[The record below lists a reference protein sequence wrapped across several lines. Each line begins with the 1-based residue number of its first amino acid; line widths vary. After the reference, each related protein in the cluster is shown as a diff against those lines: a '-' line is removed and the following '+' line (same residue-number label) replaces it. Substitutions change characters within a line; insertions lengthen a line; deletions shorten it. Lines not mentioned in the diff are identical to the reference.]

1 MCILE
6 EMRDK
11 NSEEYDKY
19 LGEVTER
26 VGRLRKKIS
35 VYNDV
40 VDAILYKFYDIAE
53 KNNIKF
59 TVTGH
64 MPQTC
69 NIETYDLCSLFYNL
83 LSNAVEASQKSDKK
97 EIEVDL
103 SYVDEDI
110 IIKIKNYYN
119 GKLKTKDGEVI
130 TEKSDKNLHGWGM
143 QNAKDSENKYNGVM
157 DIEIDN
163 NIFSV
168 TVLLKNNI

>member
-1 MCILE
+1 
-6 EMRDK
+6 
-11 NSEEYDKY
+11 
-19 LGEVTER
+19 
-26 VGRLRKKIS
+26 
-35 VYNDV
+35 
-40 VDAILYKFYDIAE
+40 
-53 KNNIKF
+53 
-59 TVTGH
+59 

-83 LSNAVEASQKSDKK
+83 LSNVVEASQKSDKK

-143 QNAKDSENKYNGVM
+143 QNAKDSVNKYNGVM